1 MPDIKTDA
9 LETVLTRFKVSQ
21 ACAADEA
28 ADIAIINA
36 ALAELS
42 ALRARVERGEA
53 DSKRLDFVLAN
64 AEACEPTFYSP
75 RASLLFGYSI
85 PMASADQD
93 KRDAIDAAMTLPE
106 SSHA

>member
-36 ALAELS
+36 ALAELT

-53 DSKRLDFVLAN
+53 DRVAYLEAALRKIAKREGRFSRDHLTHASNTIEDMATV
-64 AEACEPTFYSP
+64 AEHALNGTWENEEEP
-75 RASLLFGYSI
+75 
-85 PMASADQD
+85 
-93 KRDAIDAAMTLPE
+93 
-106 SSHA
+106 SHA